1 MAVPFQGQLSES
13 GAKLAMRKVNI
24 AAALCALLSLGLIG
38 CNGTSAS
45 TSSSSSNS
53 TSNTN
58 AGFYLPGQ
66 APVDYEGLTPGDL
79 ADGDLSLFTRV
90 DHLMT
95 NSDFHSETMG
105 QVTVSILGTEGMVQ
119 DICSFNISVGN
130 QSLNHAVTTYNS
142 GSLGQYAFDLN
153 SGVIAYADPS
163 QSTYRT
169 IATSG
174 ATQDMFDYYD
184 DGWKC
189 IIAEE
194 AWGTSE
200 YETLANLQLFLY
212 DIGRPTWVFSSYYV
226 PDTSAILSSTLV
238 GDDDDTMT
246 FRIVFNTDESQGTN
260 AATYYQYQMTKV
272 TAGVGA
278 LDISINSLEMDLV
291 VDRDSFTPI
300 SSTITE
306 SYEGGLAGMNGL
318 FSISNTMSSRY
329 SILEN
334 GLDDVEDSYEK
345 AVFAAAVE
353 IG

>member
-1 MAVPFQGQLSES
+1 
-13 GAKLAMRKVNI
+13 MRKVNI

-79 ADGDLSLFTRV
+79 ADGDLTLFTRV

-95 NSDFHSETMG
+95 NSDFLSESKG
-105 QVTVSILGTEGMVQ
+105 QVTVSILGSEGMVQ
-119 DICSFNISVGN
+119 DVCSFNISVGN

-142 GSLGQYAFDLN
+142 GSVGISFDLN
-153 SGVIAYADPS
+153 SGVIAYADPT
-163 QSTYRT
+163 QLTYRT
-169 IATSG
+169 ISTSG
-174 ATQDMFDYYD
+174 ATLDMFDYYD
-184 DGWKC
+184 DGWRC
-189 IIAEE
+189 VIAEE

-226 PDTSAILSSTLV
+226 PDTSAILSTTLIRQE
-238 GDDDDTMT
+238 DDTLT
-246 FRIVFNTDESQGTN
+246 YRIVFNTDESRGTN
-260 AATYYQYQMTKV
+260 AATYYQYQMSKM

-278 LDISINSLEMDLV
+278 LEVDIKSLQMDLV
-291 VDRDSFTPI
+291 VDRESFTPI
-300 SSTITE
+300 SSTVTE